1 MEITSR
7 RPVVVG
13 LDRSP
18 QCWAA
23 VEYAAVMAERRGV
36 PLLALHA
43 YEPSQYTVRS
53 TVGWTPDNEGVLRNV
68 SERLVADAVDVVT
81 MSHQGLEVRTQL
93 EPGSATEQ
101 LLEASRHATA
111 VVLGSRGT
119 GGFTDLVVGSTT
131 LHVAGHAECP
141 VIAVP
146 APDEEAAL
154 PHQGVVVG
162 VDGSAVSEPA
172 IEFAFE
178 TAADLGESLTALHAW
193 YDVTR
198 TGTGRMMPLGYDP
211 AEMLEEQRLAL
222 AESMAGW
229 QEKFP
234 EVEVQHKVALG
245 SHPVPALVRRSRDA
259 RLLVVGCRGRGTLR
273 SALLG
278 SVSHGVLHHA
288 KVPVAVVHGDH

>member
-1 MEITSR
+1 
-7 RPVVVG
+7 V
-13 LDRSP
+13 
-18 QCWAA
+18 A
-23 VEYAAVMAERRGV
+23 
-36 PLLALHA
+36 
-43 YEPSQYTVRS
+43 
-53 TVGWTPDNEGVLRNV
+53 
-68 SERLVADAVDVVT
+68 ERLVADAVDVVA
-81 MSHQGLEVRTQL
+81 MSHPDLDVRTRL

-101 LLEASRHATA
+101 LLEESKRATA

-119 GGFTDLVVGSTT
+119 GGFADLVIGSTA
-131 LHVAGHAECP
+131 LHVAAHGQCP

-154 PHQGVVVG
+154 LHRGVVVG

-178 TAADLGESLTALHAW
+178 AAADLGEPLTAAHAW
-193 YDVTR
+193 YDITR

-211 AEMLEEQRLAL
+211 TERLEEQRLAL

-234 EVEVQHKVALG
+234 EVEVHHKVTLG
-245 SHPVPALVRRSRDA
+245 HHPVSTLVRRSRDA
-259 RLLVVGCRGRGTLR
+259 RLLVVGCRGRGAVR

-288 KVPVAVVHGDH
+288 KVPVAVVHGAH